1 MDVLL
6 QVGLFGPE
14 TLPLLLLTAGLLLSM
29 AEALAPGANF
39 IVVGIALIGAGLAGL
54 LLATLGVAG
63 TLLTVLM
70 AVFTL
75 VFGLIAFYGYHEF
88 DFYGG
93 KGQQQTSD
101 RESLKGKLGTVTE
114 TVTTRG
120 GQVKLEGGGFNPYYS
135 ARSIEGT
142 IEEGEEV
149 MVVDPGGGNVVTV
162 ESMSYVE
169 DDIDRELAA
178 DRARKE
184 ADERAD
190 REGDDDERADR
201 EGDNDERADREED
214 GDERADREEGDDADV
229 EAESSFERETE
240 RT

>member
-6 QVGLFGPE
+6 QSGLLAPE

-39 IVVGIALIGAGLAGL
+39 IVVGIALIGAGLGGL
-54 LLATLGVAG
+54 LLASLGVAG
-63 TLLTVLM
+63 AVLTVIM
-70 AVFTL
+70 AVLTL
-75 VFGLIAFYGYHEF
+75 VFGAAAFYGYHEF
-88 DFYGG
+88 DLYGG

-101 RESLKGKLGTVTE
+101 SGSLKGKTGTVTE
-114 TVTTRG
+114 QVTAAG
-120 GQVKLEGGGFNPYYS
+120 GEVKLSGGGFNPYYS

-162 ESMSYVE
+162 ESMGYVE

-184 ADERAD
+184 TRRTA
-190 REGDDDERADR
+190 
-201 EGDNDERADREED
+201 EETD
-214 GDERADREEGDDADV
+214 AAAEADDA
-229 EAESSFERETE
+229 ESGTDADLETETE
-240 RT
+240 RE

>member
-6 QVGLFGPE
+6 QADLFGPE

-39 IVVGIALIGAGLAGL
+39 IVVGIALIGAGLVGL
-54 LLATLGVAG
+54 VLATLGVAG
-63 TLLTVLM
+63 TLLTVLL

-75 VFGLIAFYGYHEF
+75 VFGAAAFYGYHEF
-88 DFYGG
+88 DLYGG
-93 KGQQQTSD
+93 QGQQQTTD
-101 RESLKGKLGTVTE
+101 RDSLKGKLGTVTE
-114 TVTTRG
+114 RVTPRG
-120 GQVKLEGGGFNPYYS
+120 GEVKLEGGGFNPYYS

-178 DRARKE
+178 DRAKKE
-184 ADERAD
+184 AEAK
-190 REGDDDERADR
+190 A
-201 EGDNDERADREED
+201 
-214 GDERADREEGDDADV
+214 DADSDADPATDADAKRGVDTDRSSSPETDV
-229 EAESSFERETE
+229 ETDTE
-240 RT
+240 RS